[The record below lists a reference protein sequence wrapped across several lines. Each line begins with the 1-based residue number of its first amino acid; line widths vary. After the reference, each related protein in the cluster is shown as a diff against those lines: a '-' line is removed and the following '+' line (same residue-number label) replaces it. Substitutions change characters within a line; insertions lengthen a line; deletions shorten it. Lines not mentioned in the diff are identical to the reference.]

1 MKYLGLLFG
10 WMKFYHITKN
20 TSLYKKINVNIVK
33 YSWFFYLLKL
43 IYPIW
48 LIIGLFT
55 GGIIYPILFALTL
68 VRYFIYPLIT
78 GKLYKY
84 YELAE
89 ASVSILL
96 YIILLF
102 V

>member
-1 MKYLGLLFG
+1 MKYLGLLFA

-33 YSWFFYLLKL
+33 YSLFFYLLKL

-48 LIIGLFT
+48 LITGLFT

-68 VRYFIYPLIT
+68 IRYFIYPLIT

-89 ASVSILL
+89 ASISIVL